1 MIGDMIGKPGRV
13 AVETILPALREE
25 RGIDFVTANG
35 ENVAGGMGLTPSTA
49 DALLAAGV
57 DVITSGNHIWDKRE
71 IYPYQLR
78 NAGRPGSWLG
88 HLRRPRR

>member
-1 MIGDMIGKPGRV
+1 MIGDLIGKPGRV
-13 AVETILPALREE
+13 AIEQTLPALRSE

-35 ENVAGGMGLTPSTA
+35 ENVAGGMGLTASTA

-71 IYPYQLR
+71 I
-78 NAGRPGSWLG
+78 
-88 HLRRPRR
+88 